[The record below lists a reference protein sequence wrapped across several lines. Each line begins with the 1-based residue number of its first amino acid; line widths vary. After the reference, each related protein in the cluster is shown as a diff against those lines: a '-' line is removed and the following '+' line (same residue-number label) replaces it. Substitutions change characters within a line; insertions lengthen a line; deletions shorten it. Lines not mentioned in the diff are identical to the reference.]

1 MHGDPVWS
9 RMSDYR
15 ELSELPRD
23 DAYWRDLEARVLDRL
38 PSVATQ
44 EAGTISW
51 MQPLAKRAAGLGW
64 LAAAG
69 LATLLLVSGRPDH
82 GGAGLPFL
90 TWPDEPLADAFLAG
104 SPPALASLL
113 ITASAEAR

>member
-1 MHGDPVWS
+1 
-9 RMSDYR
+9 MSDYR

-23 DAYWRDLEARVLDRL
+23 DAYWHDLEARLLDRL
-38 PSVATQ
+38 PLAAAKET
-44 EAGTISW
+44 GKPSW

-69 LATLLLVSGRPDH
+69 LAALLLVSGRPDRR
-82 GGAGLPFL
+82 GAGLPFL
-90 TWPDEPLADAFLAG
+90 TWPDDPLADAFLAP

-113 ITASAEAR
+113 ITASAEAK